1 MIDEKEGFKKIEN
14 AVSIGGDGEE
24 MIETT
29 AWGDKPYYYP
39 NNEETREAFKDVFK
53 VEIPEE
59 QFEKS
64 RKESFID
71 WSGRNDKSNN
81 REEVR

>member
-1 MIDEKEGFKKIEN
+1 MIEEDRLMKIEN
-14 AVSIGGDGEE
+14 VASIGGDGEE

-29 AWGDKPYYYP
+29 AWGDEPYYYP
-39 NNEETREAFKDVFK
+39 NNEETREALKDVFR

-59 QFEKS
+59 EFEKL

-71 WSGRNDKSNN
+71 WSGKSDKSDN
-81 REEVR
+81 RKEV